1 MSPEREPVIYVA
13 IPVWRG
19 EAVVEETLR
28 SLLAQTWP
36 SWRAVIS
43 VDGGDEGS
51 AKGCRP
57 FLADPRFSMV
67 VQPARL
73 GWAGNLNWLM
83 ARCDGDYFVYW
94 QQDDLCSSNY
104 LETLVGH
111 TTRHPEA
118 ACAFA
123 DVQWFGARTELVHSP
138 SVTGGALQRVLT
150 QIETLDYL
158 PFRGLITR
166 RALAG
171 AGPLRLATP
180 EAAFEDLVWNVQL
193 AREGELHAVAGALY
207 FKRAHAANTHGAW
220 MRWAPQRRRAAW
232 MECAMGMLQA
242 TLPAFEP
249 TAWPRLLEAVV
260 DRFTLARPGRAL
272 IYDPATEG
280 PAAVGAFAT
289 ELLAEAERRF
299 GVVLAP
305 DGIDPNG
312 TVAALLRR
320 TRMRASLL
328 AEMAVTLAAGRPVSF
343 CDGADGTELLGRGWS
358 TPEAWGVWSAAPT
371 AQIVVP
377 PLAGDRPWR
386 LRMEGTAYL
395 GGLPTG
401 ASRRIM
407 VSAGAQAAE
416 AIYVDGQAPPV
427 LCIEIAPEDA
437 RQGTTL
443 SLAFPDASSPAALG
457 LSADTRLLAFA
468 LTALSAEPR

>member
-51 AKGCRP
+51 AQGCRP
-57 FLADPRFSMV
+57 FLADPWFSMV
-67 VQPARL
+67 VQPDRL

-171 AGPLRLATP
+171 GGPLRLATRKQP
-180 EAAFEDLVWNVQL
+180 SKISCGTCSLRVKVNCTRWLGRCTSSARTPPTPMAPGCAGPRNVD
-193 AREGELHAVAGALY
+193 AP
-207 FKRAHAANTHGAW
+207 HGWSAQ
-220 MRWAPQRRRAAW
+220 WACSR
-232 MECAMGMLQA
+232 
-242 TLPAFEP
+242 
-249 TAWPRLLEAVV
+249 PRCQPSNG
-260 DRFTLARPGRAL
+260 RPGRVCWRRWW
-272 IYDPATEG
+272 IGSRWPG
-280 PAAVGAFAT
+280 PG
-289 ELLAEAERRF
+289 
-299 GVVLAP
+299 
-305 DGIDPNG
+305 
-312 TVAALLRR
+312 
-320 TRMRASLL
+320 
-328 AEMAVTLAAGRPVSF
+328 GRSF
-343 CDGADGTELLGRGWS
+343 TTPPPRGR
-358 TPEAWGVWSAAPT
+358 
-371 AQIVVP
+371 Q
-377 PLAGDRPWR
+377 R
-386 LRMEGTAYL
+386 
-395 GGLPTG
+395 
-401 ASRRIM
+401 
-407 VSAGAQAAE
+407 
-416 AIYVDGQAPPV
+416 
-427 LCIEIAPEDA
+427 
-437 RQGTTL
+437 
-443 SLAFPDASSPAALG
+443 
-457 LSADTRLLAFA
+457 
-468 LTALSAEPR
+468 